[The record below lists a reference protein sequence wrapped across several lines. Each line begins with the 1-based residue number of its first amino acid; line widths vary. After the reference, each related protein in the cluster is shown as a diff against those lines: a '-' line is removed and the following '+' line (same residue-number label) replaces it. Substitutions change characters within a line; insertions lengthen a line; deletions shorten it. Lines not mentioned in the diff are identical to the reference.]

1 MLFTLKAASLFVN
14 IILFQNVA
22 LSSGSCCRDESEDE
36 SCLDLI
42 PVGYK
47 KHLAPPGLEGQP
59 LNLTFAI
66 TIIDIDEINTG
77 TMDFRIHGYIFNNW
91 IDDRLLVTN
100 TEIVNAKCSH
110 YIWVPDMVFETAK
123 SAQQFGNR
131 FLYIDK
137 DNNVTLAERYAFKVG
152 CLMNFENYPFDT
164 QVCQFSITLM
174 SSTDKEVNPQW
185 NDLNGNEPISFFKNI
200 EPLQFHLGKPTTY
213 TMKIGYNGVNEDKIR
228 QSKTMSFTSYSTQSR
243 ELSVERE
250 AESDSET
257 VYAASR
263 PGLSLQSTGRRS
275 TQTAQLHLPVHEHPP
290 DASADGEHHQH
301 LPPIHP
307 HRGRELGDILA
318 ASGSS
323 PGKGGTD
330 RDFAPHALHAGT
342 TEQVFT
348 PATQLHNS
356 RRYLAVRMY
365 SNDLQFFD

>member
-1 MLFTLKAASLFVN
+1 MLFTLKAASFLVN
-14 IILFQNVA
+14 IILFFQNPA
-22 LSSGSCCRDESEDE
+22 LSSASCCRDESEDE

-59 LNLTFAI
+59 LNVTFAI

-91 IDDRLLVTN
+91 IDDRLLVSN

-137 DNNVTLAERYAFKVG
+137 DKNVTLAERYAFKVG
-152 CLMNFENYPFDT
+152 CLMNFENYPFRHSDLPVLHHS
-164 QVCQFSITLM
+164 QSKSYKM

-213 TMKIGYNGVNEDKIR
+213 TMKLGYNGA
-228 QSKTMSFTSYSTQSR
+228 SYTYLYMSIHLMRRLTGSIINIYLPSTLIVAVSWVTFWLRVEAAPARVALIVTSLLTLCTQVQQNKSLLPPLNYITAVDIWLFVCILMIFSSLIEFAFCYSSYSSHKTRKHQ
-243 ELSVERE
+243 VV
-250 AESDSET
+250 DVSEEVKT
-257 VYAASR
+257 ISKIKCMDQ
-263 PGLSLQSTGRRS
+263 G
-275 TQTAQLHLPVHEHPP
+275 
-290 DASADGEHHQH
+290 
-301 LPPIHP
+301 
-307 HRGRELGDILA
+307 
-318 ASGSS
+318 
-323 PGKGGTD
+323 
-330 RDFAPHALHAGT
+330 
-342 TEQVFT
+342 
-348 PATQLHNS
+348 
-356 RRYLAVRMY
+356 
-365 SNDLQFFD
+365 